1 MMNIIAIILAV
12 CLVGCSTPIEKPIEP
27 VEPISP
33 VVSDNPI
40 PEILSYKN
48 VGFNEFDSSMI
59 SFIDEKKENEN
70 YMISPLSFKYALGLS
85 ILGAN
90 GETESQLYKAV
101 GYDNFEEFEKLSNRM
116 DILNKNFNEYNDSL
130 LKQNWYSK
138 EEIEDMKI
146 DFSIA
151 NSVWDVWGDMKD
163 SYIKMAKEKLNADAF
178 KTSSANASSDVNN
191 WVNDKTHGL
200 IPTILEDTP
209 IDLAA
214 ILVNTVYLKSS
225 WFSEFV
231 ESMNPI
237 NFTDVN
243 GNIVK
248 KEAINNTGN
257 FDYYKDEDTELVIV
271 QLNGG
276 VNIAYV
282 LGSTENILEKIENS
296 KSDKEVR
303 VEVPK
308 MDIETSLDKKELVD
322 YLIDRGAELPFLP
335 NADFSKLS
343 DDVYIGDIIQKTKI
357 KTDEKGLEAAAA
369 TAVLIVKNTAFIE
382 KEEPIEFVADKPF
395 SFYVYTDINEVKDL
409 MFYGE
414 YVK

>member
-1 MMNIIAIILAV
+1 MLHFKKIAI
-12 CLVGCSTPIEKPIEP
+12 
-27 VEPISP
+27 
-33 VVSDNPI
+33 DH
-40 PEILSYKN
+40 
-48 VGFNEFDSSMI
+48 D
-59 SFIDEKKENEN
+59 D
-70 YMISPLSFKYALGLS
+70 
-85 ILGAN
+85 
-90 GETESQLYKAV
+90 
-101 GYDNFEEFEKLSNRM
+101 
-116 DILNKNFNEYNDSL
+116 
-130 LKQNWYSK
+130 
-138 EEIEDMKI
+138 
-146 DFSIA
+146 
-151 NSVWDVWGDMKD
+151 
-163 SYIKMAKEKLNADAF
+163 LNADAF

-308 MDIETSLDKKELVD
+308 MDIETSLDKEELVD
-322 YLIDRGAELPFLP
+322 YLIERGAELPFLP

>member
-12 CLVGCSTPIEKPIEP
+12 CLVGCSTPIEP

-90 GETESQLYKAV
+90 GETESQLYKTV

-322 YLIDRGAELPFLP
+322 YLIERGAELPFLP